1 MLSRL
6 SLESRTNSLTS
17 TLSGG
22 EQQRVALGR
31 ILYRRPAIVF
41 ADEPTGALDTRSAS
55 VVLYELRRLADDGV
69 TVVLVTHDLN
79 AASLADSVMILRD
92 GHIISRLDSGIS
104 SEILLSIMNNAVEG
118 E

>member
-1 MLSRL
+1 M
-6 SLESRTNSLTS
+6 TS

-55 VVLYELRRLADDGV
+55 VVLYELRDEGA

>member
-1 MLSRL
+1 M
-6 SLESRTNSLTS
+6 
-17 TLSGG
+17 
-22 EQQRVALGR
+22 
-31 ILYRRPAIVF
+31 
-41 ADEPTGALDTRSAS
+41 
-55 VVLYELRRLADDGV
+55 
-69 TVVLVTHDLN
+69 LVTHDLN